1 MLRTAQLRSF
11 PPPQTGAILWPYFWD
26 PHFNQIL
33 PPIIDGRFLA
43 LRALVLR
50 LAFLA
55 LLALSVLAVLFGTRH
70 DTMR

>member
-1 MLRTAQLRSF
+1 M
-11 PPPQTGAILWPYFWD
+11 WPYFWD